1 LNREFGDIPI
11 RRLDMKRLI
20 TGMIVASMVLGG
32 FTMAYATAPDD
43 AKAMAEKAYAYF
55 KENGKTDTFTAISD
69 PSGQFVKDDLYV
81 LVVDFS
87 GMILADG
94 GNPGF
99 VGVNLIGLKDTNG
112 KYLFKEMIEKAK
124 AEESGWIEYT
134 WLNPATKRIQPKST
148 YVKRIKGIDA
158 VMACGLLK

>member
-1 LNREFGDIPI
+1 
-11 RRLDMKRLI
+11 MKRL
-20 TGMIVASMVLGG
+20 VACMVVAFLALGT
-32 FTMAYATAPDD
+32 FCMAYATGPDD
-43 AKAMAEKAYAYF
+43 AKAMVEKAHAFF
-55 KENGKTDTFTAISD
+55 KENGKTETFAAISD
-69 PSGQFVKDDLYV
+69 PYGQFVKGELYV
-81 LVVDFS
+81 LVVDFN

-124 AEESGWIEYT
+124 AEDSGWVEYT
-134 WLNPATKRIQPKST
+134 WLNPATKKIQPKGT